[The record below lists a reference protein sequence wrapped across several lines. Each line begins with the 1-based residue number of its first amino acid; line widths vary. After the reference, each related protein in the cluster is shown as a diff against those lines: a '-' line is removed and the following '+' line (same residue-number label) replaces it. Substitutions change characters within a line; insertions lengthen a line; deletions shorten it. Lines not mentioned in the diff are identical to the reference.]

1 MPARSV
7 DRRDPAAVP
16 ALAIR
21 CGLAFVG
28 AAVLAACTASLVH
41 PGAADAQLAATRWP
55 GTTVAQLEQGRAAY
69 VANCSRCHAL
79 HVPEEYPASD
89 WPALVDAMADRA
101 KLGAADREA
110 IVRFLVTTSARLRH
124 EPLPAGAGE
133 GSAAEPHPGDG
144 Q

>member
-1 MPARSV
+1 MLARSIP
-7 DRRDPAAVP
+7 RRDPAALS
-16 ALAIR
+16 ALVIR
-21 CGLAFVG
+21 CGLALVG
-28 AAVLAACTASLVH
+28 AAVLVACTASLVH
-41 PGAADAQLAATRWP
+41 PGPADGQLATGRWP

-69 VANCSRCHAL
+69 VAHCSRCHAL

-101 KLGAADREA
+101 QLGAADREA

-124 EPLPAGAGE
+124 EPMPPDVAE
-133 GSAAEPHPGDG
+133 TSAAEPHAGDG